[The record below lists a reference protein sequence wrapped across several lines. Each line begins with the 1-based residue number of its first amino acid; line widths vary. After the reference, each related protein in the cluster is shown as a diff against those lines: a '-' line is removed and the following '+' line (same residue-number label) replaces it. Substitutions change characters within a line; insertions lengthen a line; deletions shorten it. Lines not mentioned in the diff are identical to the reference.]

1 MFFNSMLHHHRSF
14 LDRTYLFP
22 PRRVYLDL
30 GFALE
35 HSPVP
40 DRSPSLTPEPR
51 LSFIVDQTRQPHL
64 RGIVAIHT
72 CYCAASSTRPRAD
85 RTSLSSQPF
94 SRAAHL
100 FANARLH
107 KRATS
112 APDFAPASTPL
123 LLPHTS
129 TPTYPGLLPP
139 PHQTMAMSATSSP
152 VPREVA
158 SVSQAALGR
167 PEEANMATPG
177 HVEPE
182 RATGQGPRTVPS
194 SPLNSAGGGLTSIPR
209 SFTLIDDDID
219 FSAGAPEAPRCMFVA
234 NCDTGSQLRK
244 AISHLFGRNKSC
256 TLKIPKDVWVYYCR
270 KHYQRIRYRNARTYP
285 SNQMELVKVQ
295 IVRLQRWS
303 EANKA
308 KGSGPCIKQW
318 TLSLRKREQNRLD
331 SGKGAGDEGDEDTM
345 TSQGGSAVPE
355 WIIQLLG
362 DGYTTE
368 KMLDIA
374 ERLHQ
379 EIERGSL
386 STVPEI
392 EFLPDIVDGENGTSS
407 KPVRARRQESGS
419 KTPKRKALDLPGP
432 FRQDPIS
439 GDVFSDE
446 HEEGEEVGDLL
457 IHSGKRARIGKT
469 SSRLPYYGTQDSS
482 DPHHSQSAHGYMM
495 PAYGDGYGRAMF
507 PPRAPHVVPK
517 MSPMGYGQARTHGDF
532 HQFMQSPF
540 EHHGHA
546 MGDVFHRGTAAAYGS
561 EGVRYAP
568 NHVGGGPQTAL
579 PSISSRVPSS
589 AGLQQSALVGR
600 AHGAGLNSHVSARPS
615 HHRSSSAYSL
625 ASRNTPTPTRPS
637 SSGTGDQASFI
648 RREMPEAMYSISSRS
663 PQSLAAGDRWAA
675 SGYNAGRPWPH
686 EYGQAFAPRQQ
697 MLQRSPG
704 HSQATH
710 MQTASPRA
718 AAAYGSVNS
727 SAAAGDNRTTPD
739 V

>member
-1 MFFNSMLHHHRSF
+1 
-14 LDRTYLFP
+14 
-22 PRRVYLDL
+22 
-30 GFALE
+30 
-35 HSPVP
+35 
-40 DRSPSLTPEPR
+40 
-51 LSFIVDQTRQPHL
+51 
-64 RGIVAIHT
+64 
-72 CYCAASSTRPRAD
+72 
-85 RTSLSSQPF
+85 
-94 SRAAHL
+94 
-100 FANARLH
+100 
-107 KRATS
+107 
-112 APDFAPASTPL
+112 
-123 LLPHTS
+123 
-129 TPTYPGLLPP
+129 
-139 PHQTMAMSATSSP
+139 
-152 VPREVA
+152 
-158 SVSQAALGR
+158 
-167 PEEANMATPG
+167 
-177 HVEPE
+177 
-182 RATGQGPRTVPS
+182 
-194 SPLNSAGGGLTSIPR
+194 
-209 SFTLIDDDID
+209 
-219 FSAGAPEAPRCMFVA
+219 
-234 NCDTGSQLRK
+234 
-244 AISHLFGRNKSC
+244 
-256 TLKIPKDVWVYYCR
+256 
-270 KHYQRIRYRNARTYP
+270 
-285 SNQMELVKVQ
+285 MELVKVQ

-432 FRQDPIS
+432 FRQDPTC

-446 HEEGEEVGDLL
+446 HEEGEEVGNLL

-568 NHVGGGPQTAL
+568 NYVGGGPQTAL

-718 AAAYGSVNS
+718 AAAYGSVNP
-727 SAAAGDNRTTPD
+727 SAAAGENRTTPD